1 VFKNV
6 KTFWMIEMAARR
18 ENPYINK
25 NNGLDPLT
33 LEKIPNNTIQLK
45 IFPLTYKLILAG
57 FTQ

>member
-1 VFKNV
+1 MIYSIGVRRAIRTVFKNV

-33 LEKIPNNTIQLK
+33 LEKISNNTK
-45 IFPLTYKLILAG
+45 
-57 FTQ
+57 